1 MDKEGN
7 DTIVKDLV
15 LVFLNS
21 YRKNKRKKNMYE
33 YSKIV
38 EPLLAWYDENGR
50 QLPWRSNPT
59 PYYVWVSEIMLQQTR
74 VEAVKGY
81 FKRFIEELPTI
92 EALAKATEDKLL
104 KLWEG
109 LGYYNRVRN
118 MQQAAITVMEEYE
131 GELPKDYNTLLTL
144 KGIGSYTAGA
154 IVSIAYGQ
162 QRPAVDGNV
171 LRVMKR
177 LAGSY
182 DDILKA
188 SVKTDME
195 RQLLPVVPKR
205 AGAFNQAIMDL
216 GAMVCIPNGAP
227 LCKQCPLAQYCQAN
241 QKQIQMELPVKTRKK
256 PRRIEE
262 RTILL
267 LEYQGKYALH
277 KRPKKGLLAG
287 LWELPSVNGTCSREE
302 ICSILENAGRNME
315 IQELGPA
322 KHIFSHVEWSMVGYR
337 VTLVEPLLTE
347 EDYVWVTAEELENE
361 YAVPTAF
368 SFYAKEIRNG

>member
-1 MDKEGN
+1 MNAEGN
-7 DTIVKDLV
+7 DTIKKKKQ
-15 LVFLNS
+15 
-21 YRKNKRKKNMYE
+21 RKNTMYD

-38 EPLLAWYDENGR
+38 EPLLAWYDANGR
-50 QLPWRSNPT
+50 VLPWRSNPQ

-74 VEAVKGY
+74 VEAVKDY

-92 EALAKATEDKLL
+92 ESLAKAPEDKLL

-109 LGYYNRVRN
+109 LGYYNRIRN
-118 MQQAAITVMEEYE
+118 MQQAAVTVMKEYH
-131 GELPKDYNTLLTL
+131 GQLPDDYDILRSL

-154 IVSIAYGQ
+154 IASIAYGQ
-162 QRPAVDGNV
+162 KRPAVDGNV

-188 SVKTDME
+188 RVKSDME
-195 RQLLPVVPKR
+195 KQLLPVVPER

-227 LCKQCPLAQYCQAN
+227 LCKQCPLLEYCEAN
-241 QKQIQMELPVKTRKK
+241 RRHIQMELPVKSKKK
-256 PRRIEE
+256 PRKVEE
-262 RTILL
+262 KTILL

-277 KRPKKGLLAG
+277 KRAKKGLLAG
-287 LWELPSVNGTCSREE
+287 LWELPSVDGICSRED
-302 ICSILENAGRNME
+302 ISRMLEKTGRDVD

-322 KHIFSHVEWSMVGYR
+322 KHIFSHVEWSMVGYG
-337 VTLVEPLLTE
+337 VVLTEPLLSE
-347 EDYVWVTAEELENE
+347 ESYVWVTAEELDKE

-368 SFYAKEIRNG
+368 SSYAKFIK

>member
-1 MDKEGN
+1 MYAEGN
-7 DTIVKDLV
+7 DTIK
-15 LVFLNS
+15 
-21 YRKNKRKKNMYE
+21 KKKQRKKTMYD

-38 EPLLAWYDENGR
+38 EPLLAWYDANGR
-50 QLPWRSNPT
+50 VLPWRSNPE

-81 FKRFIEELPTI
+81 FERFIEELPTI
-92 EALAKATEDKLL
+92 EALAQAPEDKLL

-118 MQQAAITVMEEYE
+118 MQQAAVTVMREYQ
-131 GELPKDYNTLLTL
+131 GQLPMDYDSLLSL

-154 IVSIAYGQ
+154 IASIAYGQ
-162 QRPAVDGNV
+162 KRPAVDGNV

-188 SVKTDME
+188 GVKTDME

-216 GAMVCIPNGAP
+216 GAMVCIPNGVP
-227 LCKQCPLAQYCQAN
+227 LCKQCPLMEYCEAN
-241 QKQIQMELPVKTRKK
+241 RRQIQMELPVKSKKK
-256 PRRIEE
+256 PRKVEE
-262 RTILL
+262 KTILL

-277 KRPKKGLLAG
+277 KRAQKGLLAG
-287 LWELPSVNGTCSREE
+287 LWELPSVSGTYSRDD
-302 ICSILENAGRNME
+302 ICRMLAQTGRDFD

-337 VTLVEPLLTE
+337 VALAEPLSSE
-347 EDYVWVTAEELENE
+347 EDYVWVTAQELEEE
-361 YAVPTAF
+361 YAVPAAF
-368 SFYAKEIRNG
+368 SGYVQFIE

>member
-1 MDKEGN
+1 
-7 DTIVKDLV
+7 
-15 LVFLNS
+15 
-21 YRKNKRKKNMYE
+21 MYD

-38 EPLLAWYDENGR
+38 EPLLSWYDANGR
-50 QLPWRSNPT
+50 ELPWRNNPT

-81 FKRFIEELPTI
+81 FKRFTEELPTI
-92 EALAKATEDKLL
+92 ADLAKAPEDKLL

-118 MQQAAITVMEEYE
+118 MQQAAQTVMKEYN
-131 GELPKDYNTLLTL
+131 GQLPTDYDTLLSL

-154 IVSIAYGQ
+154 IASIAYGQ

-182 DDILKA
+182 DDILKP

-195 RQLLPVVPKR
+195 KQLLPVIPKR

-227 LCKQCPLAQYCQAN
+227 LCQQCPLVAYCQAN
-241 QKQIQMELPVKTRKK
+241 RQHIQMELPVKTRKK

-262 RTILL
+262 KTILL

-277 KRPKKGLLAG
+277 KRVKKGLLAG
-287 LWELPSVNGTCSREE
+287 LWELPSVNGTCSQEE
-302 ICSILENAGRNME
+302 ICEILEKAGQDIE
-315 IQELGPA
+315 IEELGPA

-337 VTLVEPLLTE
+337 VTLAEPLLTE
-347 EDYVWVTAEELENE
+347 EDYVWVTAKEVENE

-368 SFYAKEIRNG
+368 SSYAKFIK

>member
-1 MDKEGN
+1 
-7 DTIVKDLV
+7 
-15 LVFLNS
+15 
-21 YRKNKRKKNMYE
+21 MYD

-38 EPLLAWYDENGR
+38 EPLLSWYDANGR
-50 QLPWRSNPT
+50 VLPWRSDPK

-92 EALAKATEDKLL
+92 EALAKAPEDKLL

-118 MQQAAITVMEEYE
+118 MQQAAGTVMEEYH
-131 GELPKDYNTLLTL
+131 GRLPEDYDTLLTL

-154 IVSIAYGQ
+154 IASIAYGQ
-162 QRPAVDGNV
+162 KRPAVDGNV

-195 RQLLPVVPKR
+195 KQLLPVVPKR

-216 GAMVCIPNGAP
+216 GAMICIPNGAP
-227 LCKQCPLAQYCQAN
+227 LCKQCPLMKYCEAN
-241 QKQIQMELPVKTRKK
+241 RKQIQMELPIKSKKK
-256 PRRIEE
+256 PRKVEE
-262 RTILL
+262 KTILL

-277 KRPKKGLLAG
+277 RRAKKGLLAG
-287 LWELPSVNGTCSREE
+287 LWELPSVSG
-302 ICSILENAGRNME
+302 ICNRDDICGILEKTGQDADIR
-315 IQELGPA
+315 ELGPA
-322 KHIFSHVEWSMVGYR
+322 RHIFSHVEWSMVGYR
-337 VTLVEPLLTE
+337 VVLAEPLLSE
-347 EDYVWVTAEELENE
+347 EDYVWVTAEELEEE

-368 SFYAKEIRNG
+368 SGYTKFIE

>member
-1 MDKEGN
+1 
-7 DTIVKDLV
+7 
-15 LVFLNS
+15 
-21 YRKNKRKKNMYE
+21 MYD

-38 EPLLAWYDENGR
+38 EPLLLWYDANGR
-50 QLPWRSNPT
+50 VLPWRSDPK

-92 EALAKATEDKLL
+92 EALAKAPEDKLL

-118 MQQAAITVMEEYE
+118 MQQAAVTVMEEYH
-131 GELPKDYNTLLTL
+131 GRLPEDYDTLLTL

-154 IVSIAYGQ
+154 IASIAYGQ
-162 QRPAVDGNV
+162 KRPAVDGNV

-195 RQLLPVVPKR
+195 KQLLPVVPKR

-227 LCKQCPLAQYCQAN
+227 LCKQCPLMKYCEAN
-241 QKQIQMELPVKTRKK
+241 RKQIQMELPIKSKKK
-256 PRRIEE
+256 PRKVEE
-262 RTILL
+262 KTILL

-277 KRPKKGLLAG
+277 RRAKKGLLAG
-287 LWELPSVNGTCSREE
+287 LWELPSVSG
-302 ICSILENAGRNME
+302 ICNRDDICGILEKTGRDAD
-315 IQELGPA
+315 IRELGPA
-322 KHIFSHVEWSMVGYR
+322 RHIFSHVEWSMVGYR
-337 VTLVEPLLTE
+337 VVLAEPLLSE
-347 EDYVWVTAEELENE
+347 EDYVWVTAEELEEE

-368 SFYAKEIRNG
+368 SGYTKFIE

>member
-1 MDKEGN
+1 
-7 DTIVKDLV
+7 
-15 LVFLNS
+15 
-21 YRKNKRKKNMYE
+21 MYD
-33 YSKIV
+33 YSRIV
-38 EPLLAWYDENGR
+38 EPLLAWYDTNGR
-50 QLPWRSNPT
+50 VLPWRSDPK

-81 FKRFIEELPTI
+81 FERFIEELPTI
-92 EALAKATEDKLL
+92 EDLANAPEDKLL

-118 MQQAAITVMEEYE
+118 MQQAAVTVMNEYE
-131 GELPKDYNTLLTL
+131 GKLPEDYNTLLSL

-154 IVSIAYGQ
+154 IASIAYGQ
-162 QRPAVDGNV
+162 KRPAVDGNV

-195 RQLLPVVPKR
+195 KQLLPVVPER
-205 AGAFNQAIMDL
+205 AGAFNQAVMDL

-227 LCKQCPLAQYCQAN
+227 LCAQCPLKDYCEAN
-241 QKQIQMELPVKTRKK
+241 RKQIQMELPVKTKKK
-256 PRRIEE
+256 PRKIEE
-262 RTILL
+262 KTILL

-277 KRPKKGLLAG
+277 KRAEKGLLAG

-302 ICSILENAGRNME
+302 ISRMLLKAGRDAD
-315 IQELGPA
+315 IRELGPA
-322 KHIFSHVEWSMVGYR
+322 KHIFSHVEWSMVGYH
-337 VTLVEPLLTE
+337 VLLSEPLISE
-347 EDYVWVTAEELENE
+347 EDYVWVTAGEVERE

-368 SFYAKEIRNG
+368 SSYAKFIE